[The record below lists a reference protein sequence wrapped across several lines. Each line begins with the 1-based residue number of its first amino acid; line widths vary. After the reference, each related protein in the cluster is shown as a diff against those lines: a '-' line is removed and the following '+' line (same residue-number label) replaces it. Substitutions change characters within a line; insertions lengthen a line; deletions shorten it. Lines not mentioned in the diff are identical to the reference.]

1 MEGTHKQCL
10 WHSASMH
17 EPPAT
22 ISPRVLQ
29 RLMVAIALGWVGCGV
44 AVEQANFSAGHVQGE
59 GWQAQGVHLK
69 LDLARDSGTLQIAK
83 LSMPNPVGEMQDLRI
98 QCDRLRLDA
107 TVLDCPKAQFHLKA
121 SHLQAP
127 DFTGGFRYQMASQAL
142 QFHFDNL
149 PVGETRVKLSARLED
164 STWTA
169 ELEAPSLSLSSD
181 DGKFASDKLALKL
194 SAQARPQTAGRWDF
208 SLKLDAQQGQA
219 YAEPVFLDFA
229 QAPLR
234 VDFSGHWQPALKR
247 LVLDTLHIEQAKVLS
262 AGGSLGLDF
271 AGQKPLQFLQLQI
284 DEAVLPGAYASY
296 LQPFM
301 IGTALDSLETQGRI
315 TGRVGYT
322 GGQPEFVHLKLD
334 GVHLDDKKKRF
345 ALYGLGG
352 SVNWSSATATNSV
365 TELDWEGGNAY
376 RLDLGAAKLRLQA
389 AGGQM
394 RLLEPLRLPVLD
406 GRLDVR
412 RFELVDVGTPAMRM
426 TFDGELFPVGMERL
440 SRALGW
446 PVFAGTLSG
455 TLPTL
460 EYRDGNLTV
469 GGTLA
474 ANVFDGRVEID
485 KLRLEQPFGNLPR
498 LSAEMIM
505 RRIDLKSAT
514 SAFSFGRIEGRLDG
528 DVKNLR
534 LLKWKPVAFD
544 GRLYTTPNDDSRHR
558 ISQRAI
564 ENIANLGGAGAA
576 GVLSRGFL
584 RFFEDFAYDRIA
596 LGCQLRDGACQMTG
610 LGPHRS
616 GGYYIVKGKLLPRI
630 DVIGFATRVNWD
642 GFVEQLKSAT
652 ESEGPVI
659 K

>member
-1 MEGTHKQCL
+1 MEGTHTQGL
-10 WHSASMH
+10 WHSALMH
-17 EPPAT
+17 KPLRADR
-22 ISPRVLQ
+22 S
-29 RLMVAIALGWVGCGV
+29 RLFRLLAVGVLGWAGGV
-44 AVEQANFSAGHVQGE
+44 SAVEQVVFTADHLRGD
-59 GWQAQGVHLK
+59 GWQARAVQLK
-69 LDLARDSGTLQIAK
+69 LDLGRDSGTLQVAT
-83 LSMPNPVGEMQDLRI
+83 LSMPSPVGELQDLRI
-98 QCDRLRLDA
+98 HCARLRFDA
-107 TVLDCPKAQFHLKA
+107 AVLDCPKAQFHLKG
-121 SHLQAP
+121 SLLQTP
-127 DFTGGFRYQMASQAL
+127 DFTGGFRYQMTSQAL
-142 QFHFDNL
+142 RFHFDNL
-149 PVGETRVKLSARLED
+149 PVGETRVKLTASLED
-164 STWTA
+164 STWLA
-169 ELEAPSLSLSSD
+169 ELEAPGLSLSSD

-194 SAQARPQTAGRWDF
+194 SAHARPQAAGRWDF
-208 SLKLDAQQGQA
+208 SLKLNAQSGQA
-219 YAEPVFLDFA
+219 YVEPVFLDLA

-234 VDFSGHWQPALKR
+234 AEFSGHWQPALKQ
-247 LVLDTLHIEQAKVLS
+247 LVLDTLRIEQAKLLRAS
-262 AGGSLGLDF
+262 GSLGLDF
-271 AGQKPLQFLQLQI
+271 TGPKPLQSMQLQV

-296 LQPFM
+296 LQPFL
-301 IGTALDSLETQGRI
+301 IGTVLDSLETQGRI
-315 TGRVGYT
+315 SGRVGLAD
-322 GGQPEFVHLKLD
+322 GKPVLVQLKLD
-334 GVHLDDKKKRF
+334 EVHLDDKKKRF

-352 SVNWSSATATNSV
+352 SVNWSAVAGTDKV
-365 TELDWEGGNAY
+365 TQLGWEGGNAY
-376 RLDLGAAKLRLQA
+376 RLDLGAAKLRLLA
-389 AGGQM
+389 AGGQV

-412 RFELVDVGTPAMRM
+412 RFELVDAGAPAMRM
-426 TFDGELFPVGMERL
+426 VFDGELLPVGMERL
-440 SRALGW
+440 SRALDW

-460 EYRDGNLTV
+460 EYHDGNLTV

-498 LSAEMIM
+498 LSADMTM

-544 GRLYTTPNDDSRHR
+544 GRLYTTPGDDSRHR

-564 ENIANLGGAGAA
+564 ENIANLGGSGAA

-596 LGCQLRDGACQMTG
+596 LGCQLRDGACLMTG
-610 LGPHRS
+610 LEPHRS

-630 DVIGFATRVNWD
+630 DVIGYATRVNWD

-652 ESEGPVI
+652 KSEGPVI